1 MTKPEIH
8 HLRGG
13 GVMSKEELVPSKVN
27 VTWPVTIFT
36 KGGSIKAKSKAVT
49 DEGLFVHCEKKL
61 PQNEICK
68 IVIKP
73 AAALSVVVRGKFTY
87 SNLSRTDYG
96 NTSSIRG
103 LSFAKISDENRYIL
117 KDLRSLIKGKGM
129 ESVRKVSMKLRLETD
144 KKTVVRGFD
153 NLNDLRRFMRN
164 FFSLP
169 EIVDRRT
176 EMSSLRYTGSERR
189 MQI

>member
-1 MTKPEIH
+1 MRK
-8 HLRGG
+8 
-13 GVMSKEELVPSKVN
+13 VELVPSKVN
-27 VTWPVTIFT
+27 ATWPVTIFT
-36 KGGSIKAKSKAVT
+36 KGGPIKAKSRAVT
-49 DEGLFVHCEKKL
+49 DKGLFVHCEKKL
-61 PQNEICK
+61 PQTEICK
-68 IVIKP
+68 MVIKP
-73 AAALSVVVRGKFTY
+73 APALSVVVRGKFTY
-87 SNLSRTDYG
+87 SNLSRTDSES
-96 NTSSIRG
+96 TSSIRN
-103 LSFAKISDENRYIL
+103 LSFAKFSDEDRHIL

-144 KKTVVRGFD
+144 KKSVVRDFD
-153 NLNDLRRFMRN
+153 NLNDLRLFMRN